1 MTDGVEGAGTPR
13 KNSFKVYAR
22 TALILIPAGRT
33 AAERVSRADRGDR
46 TVESRQVRAEV
57 GAAEMQAERAVSPG
71 REVGGGA
78 VREGVVAPPRRT
90 RPGGTIVV
98 AAEFEVSAGA
108 GADADLPQERAADPI
123 VLQVR
128 VARVQ
133 GIDDAPPAVGEDGD
147 AARLVEAGRQVR
159 RRGVEGNEARP
170 RLRIA
175 RPGGDLDLEEAVL
188 VLLAHEDERGG
199 PAVRAVERQGRG
211 DEVDVVPLDARADR
225 EAAPQPIAQAAAHD
239 ALVAIEAIERRLAGL
254 GRHEVAHR
262 EVFAARE
269 KGEPAAEA
277 EVERQGGAVVAGMA
291 ERRDL
296 RGDEALGLRPLT
308 GRLDGQAVPESEHAD
323 AVAA

>member
-1 MTDGVEGAGTPR
+1 
-13 KNSFKVYAR
+13 
-22 TALILIPAGRT
+22 
-33 AAERVSRADRGDR
+33 
-46 TVESRQVRAEV
+46 
-57 GAAEMQAERAVSPG
+57 
-71 REVGGGA
+71 
-78 VREGVVAPPRRT
+78 
-90 RPGGTIVV
+90 
-98 AAEFEVSAGA
+98 
-108 GADADLPQERAADPI
+108 
-123 VLQVR
+123 
-128 VARVQ
+128 
-133 GIDDAPPAVGEDGD
+133 
-147 AARLVEAGRQVR
+147 
-159 RRGVEGNEARP
+159 
-170 RLRIA
+170 
-175 RPGGDLDLEEAVL
+175 
-188 VLLAHEDERGG
+188 GG

-262 EVFAARE
+262 EVFASRE

-323 AVAA
+323 AVAAVDAA